1 MSRNDDLRAMRERS
15 PCVFSQG
22 MIYAPDR
29 DWTEMVISEVSMFP
43 AGRYNDLTD
52 SASQGH
58 AEPSCSPSVRLPP
71 CDAVATSGEDHR
83 SPRSGP
89 AVRHRLLIQGLC

>member
-1 MSRNDDLRAMRERS
+1 VQ
-15 PCVFSQG
+15 PIFSQG

-29 DWTEMVISEVSMFP
+29 DWTEIVISEASMFP

-71 CDAVATSGEDHR
+71 GAAVATSREDHR
-83 SPRSGP
+83 SPR
-89 AVRHRLLIQGLC
+89 